1 MNELKKLLIKLLI
14 LGMVLISLNYAYIFS
29 FYEKDL
35 SKNSDI
41 VNKVINEE
49 NENADIIYVGESSNV
64 TFRGDDLDKRPI
76 SAFLKDYFPR
86 KKIGN
91 ITKEAAH
98 AGIFYHLL
106 NIIPENYPVK
116 TVIITMNLRS
126 FDAGW
131 IYSDLETPL
140 QKSLVLIRPY
150 PPLFNRMMLS
160 FKDYEIKSETER
172 QAQIFEQWKTD
183 SFSMPYPFQ
192 FKDVIDWDSMTNKK
206 GILNPDGTRNQELTE
221 LACNYI
227 KTYAFQIDTLK
238 NPRIRDFDKIVAL
251 AKDRNWN
258 LVFNILAENTDK
270 AMDLVGKDLVFMIRK
285 NRDLLVSRYSKNGV
299 IVVDNLEDIPNEEF
313 VDQNWTTEHYAEKG
327 RRQIASNVAF
337 ALKKF
342 YPKEYIKK
350 EFSEERPTKFFND
363 CEGQIPW
370 GQMQTLSKEKS
381 YSGAKSSKVGKEN
394 IFSLTYEYGIRNIAD
409 TMKFVEIEC
418 KYFQIVPNSTAR
430 FVLETE
436 GKNIEHTRAEYQLSE
451 ENFPT
456 GKWVSAKHTFALDST
471 FFKGDLVK
479 IFLVN
484 QDQSFVYLDDIQ
496 ITFRK

>member
-1 MNELKKLLIKLLI
+1 MNELKKLIIKLLI
-14 LGMVLISLNYAYIFS
+14 LGMILISLNYAYIIS

-64 TFRGDDLDKRPI
+64 TFRGDDFDKRPI
-76 SAFLKDYFPR
+76 SALLNDYFPK

-98 AGIFYHLL
+98 SGIFYHLL

-116 TVIITMNLRS
+116 TIVVTMNLRS

-160 FKDYEIKSETER
+160 FKDYEIKSKEER
-172 QAQIFEQWKTD
+172 QNQIFTKWKTD
-183 SFSMPYPFQ
+183 SFSLPYTFPY
-192 FKDVIDWDSMTNKK
+192 KDVIDWDSMTNKK
-206 GILNPDGTRNQELTE
+206 GILNPDGSRNQELTE

-227 KTYAFQIDTLK
+227 KTYAFQIDTFN

-251 AKDRNWN
+251 AKHRNWN
-258 LVFNILAENTDK
+258 LVFNILAENTSK
-270 AMDLVGKDLVFMIRK
+270 ANELVGKDLVLMIRK
-285 NRDLLVSRYSKNGV
+285 NRDLLVERYAKNSV
-299 IVVDNLEDIPNEEF
+299 QVVDNLEDIPNEEF
-313 VDQNWTTEHYAEKG
+313 IDQNWTTEHYAENG
-327 RRQIASNVAF
+327 RRQIASKVAM

-350 EFSEERPTKFFND
+350 EFSDERPIRFFND

-370 GQMQTLSKEKS
+370 GQMQTLTKEKS

-394 IFSLTYEYGIRNIAD
+394 IFSLTYEYGIRNIPD
-409 TMKFVEIEC
+409 TVKYVEIEC
-418 KYFQIVPNSTAR
+418 KYFQIVPNNKAR

-436 GKNIEHTRAEYQLSE
+436 GKNIEHTRTTYQLSE
-451 ENFPT
+451 ENFPS
-456 GKWVSAKHTFALDST
+456 GKWVSVSHTFPLDSS
-471 FFKGDLVK
+471 FYKGDLVK
-479 IFLVN
+479 LFLVN
-484 QDQSFVYLDDIQ
+484 EEQTCVYLDDMQ
-496 ITFRK
+496 ITFKK